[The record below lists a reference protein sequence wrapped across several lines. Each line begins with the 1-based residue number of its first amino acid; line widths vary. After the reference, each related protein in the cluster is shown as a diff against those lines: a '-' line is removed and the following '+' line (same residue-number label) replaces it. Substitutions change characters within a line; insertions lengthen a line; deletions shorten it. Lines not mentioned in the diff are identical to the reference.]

1 MDAQALQALLDSLIE
16 CWENEVVEFKRA
28 GNDYSIDATRKDID
42 QLLSN
47 KLSDALDDAQK
58 ETKICRLLTSA
69 CDVPSAL
76 RMTARARRRSGCLQ
90 DKCRINS
97 R

>member
-28 GNDYSIDATRKDID
+28 GNDYSTNATRKDID

-58 ETKICRLLTSA
+58 ETKIGRLLTS
-69 CDVPSAL
+69 L
-76 RMTARARRRSGCLQ
+76 RRAE
-90 DKCRINS
+90 RIKNDGS
-97 R
+97 REAPVWVLAE